1 MQHPVY
7 ASELTV
13 YATVN
18 RSQWHCPPHAHQC
31 FELLYVLEGNCRIV
45 TSSGTAIARPNHL
58 VLFRPYQWHEE
69 TMLSSV
75 YAVVCLRFP
84 SELLSKYQVPL
95 PGPSVLP
102 TVTPLPHTEAF
113 RSVLERLVAEYQQDD
128 EYTPSMVGTYLFQ
141 FAVLLQRALRNRRR
155 SMPLEAQVEDLQRLL
170 DQHITSAL
178 PIRDLARQIH
188 MSESHFCHQVKALLG
203 VAPQTYVREQRIAR
217 AMAMLR
223 SSPMR
228 IEEIAIKLGYDE
240 PTSFFRAFKR
250 ATGMTPGEYRQQTSA
265 E

>member
-7 ASELTV
+7 ASELAV
-13 YATVN
+13 YAAVN
-18 RSQWHCPPHAHQC
+18 RAHWYCPPHAHQC

-84 SELLSKYQVPL
+84 DELVRKHQVPL
-95 PGPSVLP
+95 PDSAALP
-102 TVTPLPHTEAF
+102 TVTPLPHNEAF
-113 RSVLERLVAEYQQDD
+113 RNLLDRIVAEYQQDD
-128 EYTPSMVGTYLFQ
+128 AYTPAMVGTYLFQ
-141 FAVLLQRALRNRRR
+141 FAVLLQRTLNQRRTNGP
-155 SMPLEAQVEDLQRLL
+155 PLEAQADCLQRLL
-170 DQHITSAL
+170 DQHITSATPL
-178 PIRDLARQIH
+178 RDLAREMH

-203 VAPQTYVREQRIAR
+203 VAPKTYVREQRIAR
-217 AMAMLR
+217 AMALLQ
-223 SSPMR
+223 SSPMSS
-228 IEEIAIKLGYDE
+228 EEIAKTLGYDE

-250 ATGMTPGEYRQQTSA
+250 ATGLTPGEYRHQMR
-265 E
+265 